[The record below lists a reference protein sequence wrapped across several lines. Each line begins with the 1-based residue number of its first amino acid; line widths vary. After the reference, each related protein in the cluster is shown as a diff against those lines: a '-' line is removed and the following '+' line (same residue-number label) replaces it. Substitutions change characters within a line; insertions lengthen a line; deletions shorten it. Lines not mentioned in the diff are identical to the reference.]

1 LTLRKFRP
9 RTYSQIN
16 ESRRGDN
23 VKRSKTLWRGVG
35 IVAGVV
41 VALAAWRYGVLSPA
55 AAEIDAHV
63 GGATPAAT
71 AEAAPARAA
80 PGPEERRLDLDALRR
95 SLAGRPD
102 ADAEVARIVAFARF
116 RDRIAAYGNSR
127 NSLPSAERAALA
139 RSILDE
145 LPEHVARN
153 EIVPVQAEALS
164 AALLVDTGSDAATR
178 DAAIQSMRAQWDA
191 YAQQS
196 VGPSPAQ
203 DPRYLAYAQQSRDIV
218 QQVQASVSDPDEQQR
233 VIGQRLQTLRVQ
245 LFDSAASPGAH

>member
-1 LTLRKFRP
+1 
-9 RTYSQIN
+9 
-16 ESRRGDN
+16 
-23 VKRSKTLWRGVG
+23 VKRSRALWRGVG
-35 IVAGVV
+35 IVAGVA
-41 VALAAWRYGVLSPA
+41 VALAAWRYGLLSQAATRIDARSGGVTLA
-55 AAEIDAHV
+55 AAA
-63 GGATPAAT
+63 GS
-71 AEAAPARAA
+71 APAWNA

-95 SLAGRPD
+95 SLASRPD

-116 RDRIAAYGNSR
+116 RDRVAAFGNSR
-127 NSLPSAERAALA
+127 NSLPAAERAALA

-164 AALLVDTGSDAATR
+164 AALLVDAQSDTATR
-178 DAAIQSMRAQWDA
+178 EAAIQSMRAQWDA

-203 DPRYLAYAQQSRDIV
+203 DPRYVAYAQQSRDII
-218 QQVQASVSDPDEQQR
+218 QQVRANVSDPDQQQR
-233 VIGQRLQTLRVQ
+233 VIGQRLQALRVQ